1 MAFIEIILGIVV
13 LLLVTSCYVI
23 WNLTNK
29 QEMLED
35 WISNFMET
43 IEKIDFDLNQVD
55 YLGAFE
61 ADDETGV
68 IFKEIKKTLKQLN
81 DFKGEEQ

>member
-1 MAFIEIILGIVV
+1 MILEIILGLMV
-13 LLLVTSCYVI
+13 LLFVTSCYVI
-23 WNLTNK
+23 WNLMTK

-35 WISNFMET
+35 WITNFMET
-43 IEKIDFDLNQVD
+43 IEKIDFDLKQID

-68 IFKEIKKTLKQLN
+68 IFQQIKDTLKQL
-81 DFKGEEQ
+81 DEFKGEEQ

>member
-1 MAFIEIILGIVV
+1 MILEIVLGIVSISF
-13 LLLVTSCYVI
+13 VTSCYVI
-23 WNLTNK
+23 WNLNTK

-35 WISNFMET
+35 WITNFMET
-43 IEKIDFDLNQVD
+43 IEKIDFDLKQVD

-68 IFKEIKKTLKQLN
+68 IFQQIKDTLKQLEE
-81 DFKGEEQ
+81 FKGEEQ

>member
-1 MAFIEIILGIVV
+1 MILEIILGIVAISF
-13 LLLVTSCYVI
+13 VTSCYVI
-23 WNLTNK
+23 WNLNTK
-29 QEMLED
+29 QEILED

-43 IEKIDFDLNQVD
+43 IEKIDFDLKQID

-68 IFKEIKKTLKQLN
+68 IFQQIKDTLKQL
-81 DFKGEEQ
+81 DEFKGEEQ